1 MRDESIGD
9 SSWRDRKE
17 AQKISD
23 ELIKTL
29 GTFPAQIIAIIMSQ
43 ITDMDNSINELKAEI
58 SYLRKKIKDLEK

>member
-9 SSWRDRKE
+9 SSWKDKQE

-29 GTFPAQIIAIIMSQ
+29 GTFPAQVIAIMMSQ
-43 ITDMDNSINELKAEI
+43 ITDFDNSINELKAEL